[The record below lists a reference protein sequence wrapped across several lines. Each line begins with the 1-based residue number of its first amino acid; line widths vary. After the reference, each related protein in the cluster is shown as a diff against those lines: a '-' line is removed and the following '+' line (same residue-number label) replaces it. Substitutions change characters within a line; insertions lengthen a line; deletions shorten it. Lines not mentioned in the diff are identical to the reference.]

1 MTNQRSTVREAESKP
16 HPTAIILAN
25 GDPPPLSLFKQLVE
39 TAASWGGAPL
49 LIAAD
54 GAAQRLRE
62 LGWSPHLVVGD
73 FDSLPPALR
82 EELGSSEFLHV
93 PDQETSDI
101 EKAVQ
106 VALERGA
113 QRILLMGTRGDR
125 LDHWLTALSVMMAY
139 HARVRIQLVDT
150 RFVCEIVQGSLVWR
164 GRAGDTISLVAFQQA
179 EGVSLEGVRW
189 PLRGETLAP
198 GSRGV
203 SNVMTG
209 DEARLS
215 VRQGFLLLCREHRG
229 ELRSRL

>member
-1 MTNQRSTVREAESKP
+1 MTEAEKKP

-25 GDPPPLSLFKQLVE
+25 GDPPPLRLFRQLVE
-39 TAASWGGAPL
+39 TASSWGGTPL

-82 EELGSSEFLHV
+82 EEHGDSELLHV

-106 VALERGA
+106 VALDRGA
-113 QRILLMGTRGDR
+113 RRVLLMGTRGDR

-139 HARVRIQLVDT
+139 HARVHIQLVDT

-164 GRAGDTISLVAFQQA
+164 GRPGDTISLVAFQQA

-203 SNVMTG
+203 SNVMAA
-209 DEARLS
+209 DEARVS
-215 VRQGFLLLCREHRG
+215 VRQGFLLLCREHQSD
-229 ELRSRL
+229 LRSRL